1 MARDKDVRRAG
12 GEGRSGVKVD
22 FFKYEKSILSF
33 PYKIQLFQTQQ
44 STIWKWTEV
53 EQFKNNL

>member
-1 MARDKDVRRAG
+1 MAWDKDLAG
-12 GEGRSGVKVD
+12 RGGGGGLKVD

-33 PYKIQLFQTQQ
+33 SCKIQLFPTQQ

-53 EQFKNNL
+53 EQFKNNM

>member
-1 MARDKDVRRAG
+1 MAWDKDLAG
-12 GEGRSGVKVD
+12 RGGGGLKVD

-33 PYKIQLFQTQQ
+33 SYKIQLFPTQQ

-53 EQFKNNL
+53 EQFKNNM

>member
-1 MARDKDVRRAG
+1 MARDKDVG
-12 GEGRSGVKVD
+12 GGGDGVGVKVD
-22 FFKYEKSILSF
+22 FFKYKKSILSF
-33 PYKIQLFQTQQ
+33 PYKIQLFPKQQ